1 DGTKSHDAMLQGRAV
16 MTADRVVRD
25 SVQPGEQRLPAI
37 IVCAHPLYSAEKH
50 RRRKVLR
57 DMVVGYPGVYVAI
70 DLRVMAGVDLVPCPR
85 RTLLGARHQFG
96 FVIPSHAQAQGD
108 RGGVVHLITSDAAIV
123 LTLLARIR
131 GRALFTIVS

>member
-1 DGTKSHDAMLQGRAV
+1 MLQGRAV

-37 IVCAHPLYSAEKH
+37 IVCADPLYSAEKH

-70 DLRVMAGVDLVPCPR
+70 DLRVMAGGGLVPFPPR
-85 RTLLGARHQFG
+85 TRFWGGPQPPFG
-96 FVIPSHAQAQGD
+96 ISRPPPTPGD
-108 RGGVVHLITSDAAIV
+108 PGGGLPFLKNAPPTILHFLC
-123 LTLLARIR
+123 R
-131 GRALFTIVS
+131 GRGP